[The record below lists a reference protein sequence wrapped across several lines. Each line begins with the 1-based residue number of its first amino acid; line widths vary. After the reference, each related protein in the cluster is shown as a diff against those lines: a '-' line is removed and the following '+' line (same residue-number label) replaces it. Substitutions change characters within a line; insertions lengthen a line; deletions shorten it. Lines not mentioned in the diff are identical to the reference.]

1 MEARCAV
8 VVGVDRY
15 PDPALSDLRGA
26 VADARAM
33 AALLVERFGFAPA
46 AVELLVDAEA
56 TAAAIAGALERLV
69 GRVAPGG
76 VAVVFFAGH
85 GGRRYDASGDEADGW
100 DETIVP
106 YDSGREGRPDL
117 DIDDDTID
125 GYLTR
130 LAARAAPVLI
140 LDCCHAGTAG
150 RALARARSAPGGR
163 AVGFVARAAAAAYV
177 LVGAAAADES
187 ARERPPTPGEAPRG
201 LLTTALVRALR
212 AAGPE
217 ATWRRVMAEVAAEVG
232 ERAPQQRPQLEGAGR
247 EWRVFAPTGADGGW
261 VAAMHDA
268 AGVRVA
274 LGRLHGVSVG
284 DRLMILPVRDDRLPV
299 MTTVEAV
306 GAVACRCAGVDWPAG
321 PARARVPAGPS
332 LWAMEIDDGLEVGFG
347 VEGASG
353 SPVAVADGEAVAL
366 RIDNPSGTRLHLA
379 LVEVDDDARAEVLL
393 PAPGSAWAIE
403 PRSSHTEWFDVALPY
418 DRVEARHRLVLA
430 AVNVPF
436 DASAL
441 ASGRGKGL
449 GVPSVSAA
457 RCALRRVELRV
468 SEGG

>member
-15 PDPALSDLRGA
+15 LDPALSDLRGA

-33 AALLVERFGFAPA
+33 AALLVERFGFGAA
-46 AVELLVDAEA
+46 AVELLVDGAA
-56 TAAAIAGALERLV
+56 TAAGIEGALERLV
-69 GRVAPGG
+69 RRVAPGG

-106 YDSGREGRPDL
+106 CDSGREGRADL
-117 DIDDDTID
+117 DIDDDTLD

-130 LAARAAPVLI
+130 LAARAAPVVI
-140 LDCCHAGTAG
+140 LDCCHSGTA
-150 RALARARSAPGGR
+150 ARARRRSGGASGR
-163 AVGFVARAAAAAYV
+163 RGRGLTARAAAGVYALIA
-177 LVGAAAADES
+177 GAAADES
-187 ARERPPTPGEAPRG
+187 ARERPPSPGEAPRG
-201 LLTTALVRALR
+201 VLTTALVRALR
-212 AAGPE
+212 AAGPD

-232 ERAPQQRPQLEGAGR
+232 ARAPQQHPQLEGAGR
-247 EWRVFAPTGADGGW
+247 EWRVFAPTGSDGGW
-261 VAAMHDA
+261 VAATHDA
-268 AGVRVA
+268 AGVAVA
-274 LGRLHGVSVG
+274 LGRLHGVAVG
-284 DRLMILPVRDDRLPV
+284 DRLMMLPLRDDRLPV

-306 GAVACRCAGVDWPAG
+306 GAVACRCAGVGWPAG
-321 PARARVPAGPS
+321 PARARAPAGPP
-332 LWAMEIDDGLEVGFG
+332 LWTMHIDDGLEVGFG
-347 VEGASG
+347 VEGAG
-353 SPVAVADGEAVAL
+353 GGTVADGEAVAL

-379 LVEVDDDARAEVLL
+379 LVEVDDDERAEVLL

-403 PRSSHTEWFDVALPY
+403 ARSSHTEWFDVALPL
-418 DRVEARHRLVLA
+418 DRVEARHRLVLV

-441 ASGRGKGL
+441 ASRRGKGL

-457 RCALRRVELRV
+457 RCAVRRVELTV
-468 SEGG
+468 GEGG